1 MGVWTVAWVRVVGET
16 ILCKSN
22 TNFRFIHNRDPNND
36 NMTYG
41 DSSNQ
46 ITAGLHL
53 KYTTKLNQTQEIAL
67 TRKLTIWSN
76 NIKNM
81 GNLLFYSVFKAVKER
96 IMARQLC
103 FLQLR

>member
-1 MGVWTVAWVRVVGET
+1 MDCCLGKGET

-36 NMTYG
+36 KMTYG

-53 KYTTKLNQTQEIAL
+53 KYTTKLNQTQDIAL
-67 TRKLTIWSN
+67 THKFNHIIWSIWLSILE
-76 NIKNM
+76 NIP
-81 GNLLFYSVFKAVKER
+81 FDSVYKAVKER
-96 IMARQLC
+96 IMAGQLC

>member
-1 MGVWTVAWVRVVGET
+1 MDCCLGKGET

-36 NMTYG
+36 KMTYG

-53 KYTTKLNQTQEIAL
+53 KYTTKLNQTQDKAL
-67 TRKLTIWSN
+67 THKLTIWSN
-76 NIKNM
+76 ILQ
-81 GNLLFYSVFKAVKER
+81 NLPFDSVYKAVKER
-96 IMARQLC
+96 IMAGQLC